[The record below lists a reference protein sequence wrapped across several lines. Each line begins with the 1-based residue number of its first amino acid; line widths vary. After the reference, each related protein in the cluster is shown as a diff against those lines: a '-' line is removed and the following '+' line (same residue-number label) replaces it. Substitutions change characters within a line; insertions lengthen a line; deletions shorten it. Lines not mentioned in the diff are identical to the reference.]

1 MVPPVA
7 IDIDGTM
14 TTPDGGIDP
23 QLFQALQD
31 WPEPVVVATG
41 KAFPYPVALCEF
53 LGLPTRVVAEN
64 GGVACT
70 EDSLAILGNGEA
82 ARNAVSEFESEG
94 HDIQRGENDLHNR
107 WRETEV
113 SVATSV
119 AFSTLSEFAEK
130 HGQTVVDTGYSYHVK
145 SPELSKADG
154 LAYVAEELGRKP
166 DDFVAV
172 GDSENDTEMFRACK
186 HSFAVSNADAAAE
199 AAADEVTDASFA
211 AGTTEA
217 LETLR

>member
-23 QLFQALQD
+23 QLFQVLRS

-70 EDSLAILGNGEA
+70 EDALAILGDGEA
-82 ARNAVSEFESEG
+82 ARNAVSAFESEG

-107 WRETEV
+107 WRETGV

-145 SPELSKADG
+145 SPDISKADG
-154 LAYVAEELGRKP
+154 LAYVAEELGREL
-166 DDFVAV
+166 DDFVAI
-172 GDSENDTEMFRACK
+172 GDSENDIEMFRACTY
-186 HSFAVSNADAAAE
+186 SFAVSNGDAAAT
-199 AAADEVTDASFA
+199 AAADEITDASFA
-211 AGTTEA
+211 AGTAEA